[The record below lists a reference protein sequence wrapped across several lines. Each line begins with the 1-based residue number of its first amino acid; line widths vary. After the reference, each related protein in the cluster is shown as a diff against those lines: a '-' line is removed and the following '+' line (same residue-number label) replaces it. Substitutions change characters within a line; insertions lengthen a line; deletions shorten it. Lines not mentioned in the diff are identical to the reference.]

1 MKHKGI
7 RIALIVIEALIG
19 LGAIGGGIALQ
30 SGAFAQWLPVS
41 FLQGTPFSD
50 YMIPGLVL
58 IIVVGGGM
66 LLAAAAQFI
75 RSEWAVLLSLV
86 MGLIMIGW
94 EIVEIVIIDR
104 NEQAVVPSA
113 VVQQVL
119 FSVLGLVIVGLTVF
133 LWMTEYRSQHVQG
146 EHISHA

>member
-1 MKHKGI
+1 
-7 RIALIVIEALIG
+7 
-19 LGAIGGGIALQ
+19 
-30 SGAFAQWLPVS
+30 
-41 FLQGTPFSD
+41 
-50 YMIPGLVL
+50 
-58 IIVVGGGM
+58 
-66 LLAAAAQFI
+66 
-75 RSEWAVLLSLV
+75 
-86 MGLIMIGW
+86 MIGW

-119 FSVLGLVIVGLTVF
+119 FSVLGLVIVGLTIF